1 MTESGEAATPRRRI
15 QTERRARPFRWGIAL
30 CVAGLIV
37 LVLGGIVLSATQ
49 AVQVIGATD
58 RAEIPDELRFD
69 AEARRYAIVLIR
81 NPAAFGVPGDPVA
94 ALSCAVTL
102 ADGSTDLVAGSRQAI
117 SLETDV
123 GESVGVFDAI
133 EGETTIACEFTNSA
147 TPELYFVAVAPDRAS
162 WAIAAYASFVAS
174 LILVAVGIGLIIVGV
189 RGRMVVVDAPTRV

>member
-1 MTESGEAATPRRRI
+1 MTETNDTAAPRRRI
-15 QTERRARPFRWGIAL
+15 QTERRTRPFRWGIGSCA
-30 CVAGLIV
+30 AGLIL
-37 LVLGGIVLSATQ
+37 LVLGGLVLDATQ
-49 AVQVIGATD
+49 AAQVIGATD

-102 ADGSTDLVAGSRQAI
+102 ADGTTDLVTGNRQAI

-147 TPELYFVAVAPDRAS
+147 NPELYFVAVAPDRAS
-162 WAIAAYASFVAS
+162 WAIAAFAMFVAGLV
-174 LILVAVGIGLIIVGV
+174 LIAVGIGLIIVGV